1 MTVLK
6 NKIISAEKRPDDY
19 SFERLAYKVGI
30 WEPGF
35 EEGLYDSQN

>member
-6 NKIISAEKRPDDY
+6 NKITSAEKPDDY
-19 SFERLAYKVGI
+19 SFERPAYNTGM